1 MFTCSAVDNFAD
13 IVIKHNEEIRN
24 MMVGTFPQMPKIE
37 GMKQCL
43 ELAKM

>member
-1 MFTCSAVDNFAD
+1 VDNFSE
-13 IVIKHNEEIRN
+13 IVIKNNEEIRN

-37 GMKQCL
+37 GIKQVM